1 MSWHILLFLKVL
13 FLVLINSNHTW
24 GQDTERPW
32 YESLPAVAMDYKVHI
47 DAGKEDCYFQYV
59 QPGATFYVSFQVI
72 RGGDGMAGFAVRHPS
87 GQIVH
92 PYQWQPSSEY
102 TDQTSTGGYYS
113 VCVDNQFSR
122 FAGKLVNIYITVI
135 RYDEWDKYA
144 KEIEELQL
152 NIHNFTS
159 TIKNVERNIND
170 MLQFQS
176 HSRSREARDYA
187 LLSDNN
193 GYVQKWSMAQ
203 ILVILVTTTIQVYFV
218 RKLFDIKTGTS
229 SKSRI

>member
-1 MSWHILLFLKVL
+1 
-13 FLVLINSNHTW
+13 
-24 GQDTERPW
+24 
-32 YESLPAVAMDYKVHI
+32 
-47 DAGKEDCYFQYV
+47 
-59 QPGATFYVSFQVI
+59 
-72 RGGDGMAGFAVRHPS
+72 MAGFAVRHPN
-87 GQIVH
+87 GAIVH

-102 TDQTSTGGYYS
+102 SDQSSTGGYYS

-159 TIKNVERNIND
+159 TINTVQRNIND
-170 MLQFQS
+170 MLQYQS
-176 HSRSREARDYA
+176 HSRSREARDFA
-187 LLSDNN
+187 LLADNN
-193 GYVQKWSMAQ
+193 VYVQKWSLAQ

-218 RKLFDIKTGTS
+218 RKLFDIKTGS
-229 SKSRI
+229 SRSRI